1 MGTEERQKFLMAVPM
16 FRHWDSYKL
25 LRLAHVLIQEE
36 INKGVVLTHQ
46 GKPNRDLY
54 FVVNGRID
62 VVTSLTKRYVVTPL
76 LKHDYVGESSVINK
90 FIKASANKLCEEHYA
105 VAVTKVEVL
114 ILPEAAFTLFDLH
127 SVDVIRSTFV
137 AKTEWRR
144 QRVKQMKYER
154 AKVRKHIR
162 AMDRECGEL
171 NEFPVDTRF
180 LSDSQIR
187 MMELAHG
194 RTVTGAQTTPLAT
207 DPPVETRRGNS
218 RSNSRG
224 NSRGN
229 SRAASPSAPRDT
241 NVDAFAGTSPFANTD
256 DFASLALS
264 PQQQQRMQTSGFS
277 PPRGI
282 ASPHIDYNNN
292 ATTEVGSPT
301 TAVASPMLQTS
312 QRPPLLVRSR
322 PTTATAAR
330 PATASGAMGSSRN
343 TISNSLGNTL
353 GSPIKT
359 MNGTAIT
366 PGKLRPKSAAGQTN
380 TGPIEIANGKLSD
393 IEDIPTIFVQ
403 DMDRFM
409 ALISCRT
416 DRERTKFTTQ
426 VAQALR
432 PKSARVRE
440 IAGTYNE
447 TFDWYLS
454 TNFFRHALCATI
466 PSLNY

>member
-36 INKGVVLTHQ
+36 VNKGVVLTHP
-46 GKPNRDLY
+46 GKPNRDMY

-90 FIKASANKLCEEHYA
+90 FIKTSANKLNEEHYA

-127 SVDVIRSTFV
+127 SVDVIRSTFM

-162 AMDRECGEL
+162 SMDRECGEL

-180 LSDSQIR
+180 LSSEQIR

-194 RTVTGAQTTPLAT
+194 RTVTGAVTTPLPT
-207 DPPVETRRGNS
+207 DPPIEVRRGNTRESSS
-218 RSNSRG
+218 RPNSRP
-224 NSRGN
+224 NSRPTSRGN
-229 SRAASPSAPRDT
+229 SRAASPDAPPRDT
-241 NVDAFAGTSPFANTD
+241 ATRAFALMSPSDTH
-256 DFASLALS
+256 DFAMS
-264 PQQQQRMQTSGFS
+264 PQQQQRLQTGGFS
-277 PPRGI
+277 PPRGA
-282 ASPHIDYNNN
+282 ASPPNVNNN
-292 ATTEVGSPT
+292 DNFITMEMGSPT
-301 TAVASPMLQTS
+301 TARPMLQTS

-322 PTTATAAR
+322 PTTATATMAR
-330 PATASGAMGSSRN
+330 PATASGTTIQSALNN
-343 TISNSLGNTL
+343 TI
-353 GSPIKT
+353 GSPTKT

-393 IEDIPTIFVQ
+393 IEDIPTIFAQ

-426 VAQALR
+426 VSQALR

-440 IAGTYNE
+440 IAG
-447 TFDWYLS
+447 
-454 TNFFRHALCATI
+454 
-466 PSLNY
+466 NY

>member
-25 LRLAHVLIQEE
+25 LRLAHVLVQEE

-229 SRAASPSAPRDT
+229 SRAASPNALRDT
-241 NVDAFAGTSPFANTD
+241 HADAFADTNPFAD
-256 DFASLALS
+256 DFVNLTLS
-264 PQQQQRMQTSGFS
+264 PQQQQRIQTSGFS

-282 ASPHIDYNNN
+282 ASPYNDYNNN
-292 ATTEVGSPT
+292 VTTEIGSPT
-301 TAVASPMLQTS
+301 PAVASPMLQTS

-322 PTTATAAR
+322 PTTASAAR

-343 TISNSLGNTL
+343 TIPNSLGNTL
-353 GSPIKT
+353 GSPTKT

-440 IAGTYNE
+440 IAGKL
-447 TFDWYLS
+447 FSALS
-454 TNFFRHALCATI
+454 FLCQNTHRHALCATF
-466 PSLNY
+466 